1 MFREITSWPPSW
13 KCDVMSEV
21 RPRQSMCMYFLD
33 EQLYGWSFIFRI
45 ILIYFH
51 PETSLWMEVN
61 KNNSENK
68 GINDHPYTIPVN
80 FIRLFEERL
89 AARANKNNNK
99 KWRTTRWVAKC
110 DQLILIQKTVKSTPL
125 RTDLAS
131 LPLNLCGNITATQR
145 QFVTCL
151 GGYFV
156 DHPRFDEQAVG

>member
-1 MFREITSWPPSW
+1 
-13 KCDVMSEV
+13 
-21 RPRQSMCMYFLD
+21 MYFLD

-99 KWRTTRWVAKC
+99 K
-110 DQLILIQKTVKSTPL
+110 
-125 RTDLAS
+125 
-131 LPLNLCGNITATQR
+131 
-145 QFVTCL
+145 
-151 GGYFV
+151 
-156 DHPRFDEQAVG
+156 